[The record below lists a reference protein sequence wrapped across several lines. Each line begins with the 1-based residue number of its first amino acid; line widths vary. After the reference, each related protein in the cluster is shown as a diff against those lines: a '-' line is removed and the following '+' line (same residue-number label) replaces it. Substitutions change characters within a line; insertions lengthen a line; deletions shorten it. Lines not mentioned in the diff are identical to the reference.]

1 MLEKLQDVAA
11 KVNELIVN
19 DDFPTGVEPD
29 YLRATV
35 MDYPLRGGKRLRPA
49 LLLWCCGLLGGD
61 TDKALYPAVAAEL
74 FHNWTLV
81 HDDIIDEDRM
91 RRGQLTTH
99 EDLRLFAS
107 NKFDGGD
114 LASDK
119 FGQSFAILAGD
130 IQQGWALNTILKSV
144 QHGLSSELTVALAQ
158 RLLHFGSCQLISG
171 EALDVEFPMRKWQ
184 NISSEEVLHML
195 ELKTGALLR
204 FCAEAGA
211 AIALDSCDFE
221 RKEIKM
227 LGDFAAAAGIA
238 FQLHDDW
245 LGIFGNFDKLGKDI
259 ASDLASEKPT
269 ILLLKTFESL
279 KPELQLHLAGML
291 GLDEY
296 DAKIIKQ
303 VRKLMLD
310 CGAEAYL
317 REKSDSYIA
326 QATKI
331 LSEFPDNE
339 YRSALLELTFF
350 LVNRER

>member
-1 MLEKLQDVAA
+1 
-11 KVNELIVN
+11 
-19 DDFPTGVEPD
+19 
-29 YLRATV
+29 
-35 MDYPLRGGKRLRPA
+35 
-49 LLLWCCGLLGGD
+49 
-61 TDKALYPAVAAEL
+61 
-74 FHNWTLV
+74 
-81 HDDIIDEDRM
+81 
-91 RRGQLTTH
+91 
-99 EDLRLFAS
+99 
-107 NKFDGGD
+107 
-114 LASDK
+114 
-119 FGQSFAILAGD
+119 
-130 IQQGWALNTILKSV
+130 
-144 QHGLSSELTVALAQ
+144 
-158 RLLHFGSCQLISG
+158 
-171 EALDVEFPMRKWQ
+171 
-184 NISSEEVLHML
+184 
-195 ELKTGALLR
+195 R